1 MSHTEP
7 GNARAT
13 DNPDASTQDGWEQ
26 GDTLTRKQKCKKK
39 ISIDD
44 GTVVSNL
51 KEERLEVIISDEQ
64 HAGGKAAE
72 EWK

>member
-1 MSHTEP
+1 MP
-7 GNARAT
+7 GLQIIQTPALRMAGNKV
-13 DNPDASTQDGWEQ
+13 
-26 GDTLTRKQKCKKK
+26 TLSPENKNVKKK